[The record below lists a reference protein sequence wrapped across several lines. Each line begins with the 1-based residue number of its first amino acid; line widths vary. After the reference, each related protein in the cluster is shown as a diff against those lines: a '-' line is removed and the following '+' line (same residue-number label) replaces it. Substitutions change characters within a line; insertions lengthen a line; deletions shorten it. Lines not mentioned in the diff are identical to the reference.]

1 MKVKDTFLGLGS
13 FILKEGK
20 QIRFWEDVWI
30 GNQPFKVQYPSLYN
44 LVCKKSDTVANVFET
59 IPLNISFRRALV
71 GHNLVSWHSLV
82 SRLVNI
88 QLTNEK
94 DVLKWNL
101 TSSGLFSVKS
111 MYGALLNN
119 PQVFY
124 NKALWKLK
132 VPLKIK
138 IFMWYLI
145 KGVVLT
151 KDNLAKRN
159 WHGNKKCVFC
169 TANESIQHL
178 FIDCHFAKF
187 VWRLVQWCFG
197 LSKPRSVRNIFGAW
211 LTGVP
216 LKTKK
221 LIITGASAACWAIW
235 ISRNDLVFNKTTML
249 TSLQVLFRM
258 THWLRCWTF
267 LHNEE
272 AKNKINQ
279 ACRCFETVAM
289 QFYSKYGWSF
299 SNRIQF

>member
-1 MKVKDTFLGLGS
+1 
-13 FILKEGK
+13 
-20 QIRFWEDVWI
+20 
-30 GNQPFKVQYPSLYN
+30 
-44 LVCKKSDTVANVFET
+44 
-59 IPLNISFRRALV
+59 
-71 GHNLVSWHSLV
+71 
-82 SRLVNI
+82 
-88 QLTNEK
+88 
-94 DVLKWNL
+94 
-101 TSSGLFSVKS
+101 

-258 THWLRCWTF
+258 THWLRCWAF

-279 ACRCFETVAM
+279 ACRCLETVAM
-289 QFYSKYGWSF
+289 QFYSKYG
-299 SNRIQF
+299 